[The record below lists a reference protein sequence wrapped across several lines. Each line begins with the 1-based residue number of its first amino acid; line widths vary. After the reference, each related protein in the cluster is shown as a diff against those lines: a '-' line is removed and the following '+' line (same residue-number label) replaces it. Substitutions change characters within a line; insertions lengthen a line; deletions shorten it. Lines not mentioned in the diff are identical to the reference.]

1 MSGKDCSTDCAP
13 EGLLEDPEVAV
24 VMRGSLGDLQR
35 AGDRLGQRG
44 IESTIVRTDTEDSAG
59 CCSTKLY
66 LVVAREDAP
75 QAFEVF
81 DSEWKRG
88 LTEEQIAALHA
99 ASELVID
106 PEAPET
112 TCPACL
118 TTFETGPN
126 ECPDCGLA
134 LG

>member
-1 MSGKDCSTDCAP
+1 MSGKDCGTDCATA
-13 EGLLEDPEVAV
+13 ELLEDPEITV
-24 VMRGSLGDLQR
+24 VMRGALADLQR
-35 AGDRLGQRG
+35 GCDRLDQRG
-44 IESTIVRTDTEDSAG
+44 IDSTIVRGDTDDGAG

-75 QAFEVF
+75 HAFAVF

-88 LTEEQIAALHA
+88 LTGEQIAALEA
-99 ASELVID
+99 ASEVVID
-106 PEAPET
+106 PDAPET

-118 TTFETGPN
+118 TTFATGPG